1 MTHEE
6 SESEETESAVES
18 GRVLGRYVLCYELA
32 SGGMATVY
40 LARTEGASGFDRLVA
55 LKIIHPHLAK
65 QREFVDMFLDEA
77 RIAARIVHPNVCSVF
92 DFGQEGGTYYLAM
105 DYLVGETVG
114 RLMRAAWKRPE
125 VVQRKGTLSIFAR
138 VIAEAAEGLH
148 AAHEARGDDGQL
160 LGVVHRDVTPQNLFV
175 GYDGSLRVVDFG
187 VALAVGRSHHTAVGT
202 LKGKYPYMSPEQVTQ
217 KPVDRR
223 SDVWGLGV
231 CLWEMLAGK
240 RLFRQTS
247 EFETLK
253 AVTEARLPRPSEVNP
268 NVPPA
273 LDAVVQRALT
283 RDRELR
289 YPTAR
294 DMSKDLSAAVSS
306 LGGATAGDVAEL
318 MDELFASERADRL
331 LLMERARKLDPEH
344 PSTSK
349 VMPAPHRGGFGASE
363 SSVPSSV
370 FPPPSSPPTI
380 EPAALDRMRRD
391 PSEPTSRSASD
402 ISVPVTFDPL
412 EPPKTSTTQV
422 PWAAIGAGVIGVGAM
437 TAGAIHFFAR
447 PPEAVVAPAA
457 IVIADSGVPDAGV
470 PDAGFDA
477 GPPDA
482 GVSAAPSERR
492 RDRDAGP
499 RRREVAAEAAGN
511 GRLSVVTPPGW
522 AEIYVEGRRVGRSP
536 TELTLSAGRHTVRIV
551 PYGDGAP
558 IERSVTVEADGSA
571 RLVVRLD
578 PP

>member
-1 MTHEE
+1 MSTEDLDAE
-6 SESEETESAVES
+6 GSEAPITS

-40 LARTEGASGFDRLVA
+40 LARTEGSSGFDRLVA

-77 RIAARIVHPNVCSVF
+77 KIAARIVHPNVCSVF
-92 DFGQEGGTYYLAM
+92 DFGQEEGTYYLAM
-105 DYLVGETVG
+105 DYLVGETMG
-114 RLMRAAWKRPE
+114 RLMRAAWKKPG
-125 VVQRKGTLSIFAR
+125 VVQRKNTFPIFAR

-148 AAHEARGDDGQL
+148 AAHESRGDDGQL

-217 KPVDRR
+217 KNVDRR

-253 AVTEARLPRPSEVNP
+253 AVTEARLPRPSEINP
-268 NVPPA
+268 AVPA
-273 LDAVVQRALT
+273 SLDAIVQRALT

-294 DMSKDLSAAVSS
+294 DMSKDLSAAISA

-318 MDELFASERADRL
+318 MDELFATERKERAA
-331 LLMERARKLDPEH
+331 LMERARKLDPEH

-349 VMPAPHRGGFGASE
+349 VKPAPIRGGFGAPEPVSTAA
-363 SSVPSSV
+363 PL
-370 FPPPSSPPTI
+370 PT
-380 EPAALDRMRRD
+380 AALGAGAVVPPFVPLPALDPGRND
-391 PSEPTSRSASD
+391 PSLPIVLEEPSTASSRALVLGAVGLALVLVIVGGIFLMLRGEGEDTPSTPLAIAALPD
-402 ISVPVTFDPL
+402 VPLL
-412 EPPKTSTTQV
+412 ED
-422 PWAAIGAGVIGVGAM
+422 AGM
-437 TAGAIHFFAR
+437 
-447 PPEAVVAPAA
+447 
-457 IVIADSGVPDAGV
+457 PDAGLA
-470 PDAGFDA
+470 DAGA
-477 GPPDA
+477 PD
-482 GVSAAPSERR
+482 GGRAASSERR
-492 RDRDAGP
+492 RDRDAGT
-499 RRREVAAEAAGN
+499 RRRGGDVVAPAGGN

-522 AEIYVEGRRVGRSP
+522 AEIFVEGRRVGRSP
-536 TELTLSAGRHTVRIV
+536 TELTLPAGRHSVRIV
-551 PYGDGAP
+551 PYGDGTP
-558 IERSVTVEADGSA
+558 IERTVVVEPDGSA
-571 RLVVRLD
+571 RLVVRLAA
-578 PP
+578 P

>member
-1 MTHEE
+1 MTTEDLDAE
-6 SESEETESAVES
+6 GSEAPITS

-40 LARTEGASGFDRLVA
+40 LARTEGSSGFDRLVA

-77 RIAARIVHPNVCSVF
+77 KIAARIVHPNVCSVF
-92 DFGQEGGTYYLAM
+92 DFGEEEGTYYLAM
-105 DYLVGETVG
+105 DYLVGETMG
-114 RLMRAAWKRPE
+114 RLMRAAWKKPG
-125 VVQRKGTLSIFAR
+125 VVQRKNTFPIFAR

-148 AAHEARGDDGQL
+148 AAHESRGDDGQL

-217 KPVDRR
+217 QSVDRR

-253 AVTEARLPRPSEVNP
+253 AVTEARLPKPSDINP
-268 NVPPA
+268 AVPA
-273 LDAVVQRALT
+273 SLDAIVQRALT
-283 RDRELR
+283 RDREVR

-294 DMSKDLSAAVSS
+294 DMSKDLSAAISA

-318 MDELFASERADRL
+318 MDELFATERKERAA
-331 LLMERARKLDPEH
+331 LMERARKLDPEH

-349 VMPAPHRGGFGASE
+349 VKPAPIRGGFGAPE
-363 SSVPSSV
+363 PISSATAAATGAAPPFVPLPALDPGPGDPSLPMALDEPSSGPSRALV
-370 FPPPSSPPTI
+370 LGGVGLALSLVVVASLLLMFRGDGGTTSPTSIAVASLPDAPPPS
-380 EPAALDRMRRD
+380 ALD
-391 PSEPTSRSASD
+391 
-402 ISVPVTFDPL
+402 
-412 EPPKTSTTQV
+412 
-422 PWAAIGAGVIGVGAM
+422 AG
-437 TAGAIHFFAR
+437 T
-447 PPEAVVAPAA
+447 
-457 IVIADSGVPDAGV
+457 PDAGLT
-470 PDAGFDA
+470 DAGA
-477 GPPDA
+477 PDGGRA
-482 GVSAAPSERR
+482 VASSDRR
-492 RDRDAGP
+492 RDRDAGT
-499 RRREVAAEAAGN
+499 RRRGEVVATAAGN

-522 AEIYVEGRRVGRSP
+522 ADIFVEGRRVGRSP
-536 TELTLSAGRHTVRIV
+536 TELTLPAGRHALRIV
-551 PYGDGAP
+551 PYGDGTP
-558 IERSVTVEADGSA
+558 IERTVVVEADGSA
-571 RLVVRLD
+571 RLVVRLAA
-578 PP
+578 P